1 MSVSSVDSMASL
13 SSDLCYDILRRLDG
27 ANLAIAAC
35 TCAAFS
41 SISKEERLW
50 EDVCSSMWPSTN
62 RNDVKNLISSVG
74 GLKKFYADC
83 FPLIVNKDVPEFHCN
98 DYYDY
103 PQEWTEA
110 DYYGDEDEVENISPS
125 DFVSIVDI
133 RYREKTICS
142 KVVWGIPYAN
152 GSSGWFYNCPFR
164 LDLLANSEQEADDVV
179 LSLSDGLPP
188 RWSIDRERKDGKL
201 WHELRDGIR
210 LSWILVNKK
219 TKRAANLSSWSP
231 IGGQRHW
238 PTDNDFLMRFG
249 SILPAKDILPCQVV
263 ECILIMKFK
272 VVASDN
278 SLTSLKLTELSMQ
291 LGDMEGSHV
300 NGRNSLLVLR
310 EALNCP
316 RSKNYSEALE
326 SCQLYSRVQSE
337 LKEEKMRYENRL
349 DTMWILGSIAACATF
364 CLYCL

>member
-1 MSVSSVDSMASL
+1 MASL

-62 RNDVKNLISSVG
+62 RSDIKSLISSVG

-98 DYYDY
+98 VYYDY

-164 LDLLANSEQEADDVV
+164 LDLLANSEQEADDVM
-179 LSLSDGLPP
+179 LSLSDGLP
-188 RWSIDRERKDGKL
+188 RSWSIERERKDGKL

-219 TKRAANLSSWSP
+219 TKKAANLSSWSP

-238 PTDNDFLMRFG
+238 PTDNDFLIRFG

-272 VVASDN
+272 VVGSEN

-326 SCQLYSRVQSE
+326 SCELYSRVQSE